1 LTTDTDDT
9 ITDTKAGFPSWGLIR
24 HIDDRQAE
32 SSTLDRFD
40 D

>member
-1 LTTDTDDT
+1 LTADTDDT
-9 ITDTKAGFPSWGLIR
+9 ITDTKSGFPSWGLIC

-32 SSTLDRFD
+32 SSPLDRFD